1 MKNFVAMMLLAIL
14 MVGCNSKVKCEDEIR
29 QFNHLSLELMSE
41 CASQFGNIYDDIEY
55 KAQQAVIDSINSKI
69 IPLYDNLLKNRVD
82 NNEYFSLVK
91 EMRQAEIDMMS
102 SLEMIKINDEIRDL
116 ESRNKHG
123 DNYSDAQNKFIKATK
138 ELSLILPS
146 DNEGK

>member
-1 MKNFVAMMLLAIL
+1 
-14 MVGCNSKVKCEDEIR
+14 
-29 QFNHLSLELMSE
+29 
-41 CASQFGNIYDDIEY
+41 
-55 KAQQAVIDSINSKI
+55 
-69 IPLYDNLLKNRVD
+69 
-82 NNEYFSLVK
+82 
-91 EMRQAEIDMMS
+91 MRQAEIDMIS
-102 SLEMIKINDEIRDL
+102 SLEIIKMNDEIGDL